1 MRERLQ
7 EALTRCRHS
16 SWRGKPRRNNQP
28 QLGEWAGEDS
38 FAGDYRPGRQGFRW
52 SRVVRTP
59 LRRWLRAQTGRPWNA
74 VWRELSEGSAGICED
89 GADFREIARR
99 YVDLHCKI
107 DATTR
112 RPVLVNGKA
121 VTGLYVDPRN
131 GLLRWLQPPSRAQW
145 RRSQP
150 TPSADTLRVDGSR
163 FHIKRNGTWFEIA
176 VTKQPHPAK
185 GKDLSDFEWNH
196 EHYRIVRK
204 RSLDARS
211 LRKAGLKND
220 DA

>member
-16 SWRGKPRRNNQP
+16 SWRGKSRRNNQP

-38 FAGDYRPGRQGFRW
+38 FAGNYRPGRQGFRW
-52 SRVVRTP
+52 TRIVHAP
-59 LRRWLRAQTGRPWNA
+59 LRRWLQAQVGRPWNA
-74 VWRELSEGSAGICED
+74 VWRELSEGSVGIHED
-89 GADFREIARR
+89 GIEFREIASW

-131 GLLRWLQPPSRAQW
+131 GLLRWLPPPSRAQ
-145 RRSQP
+145 RRCA
-150 TPSADTLRVDGSR
+150 TPPADTLRVDENR
-163 FHIKRNGTWFEIA
+163 FHIKRNGNWFEID
-176 VTKQPHPAK
+176 VTNQPRPAK
-185 GKDLSDFEWNH
+185 GRHLFDFEWDH
-196 EHYRIVRK
+196 QHYRIVRK